1 MLEKNALEKE
11 RMYNDNKNELDEIAN
26 LNHKL
31 KRTNEDLL
39 NNKKILDSK
48 LKTLENSFKQ
58 VQEELKN
65 AKLSNDKLESSHRLL
80 SEELSLVQKSFEEMA
95 GKKQT
100 ELELLTRE
108 VNASAIKD
116 KDFKQKVH
124 YLEKELAELRDAFRS
139 KTLRI

>member
-58 VQEELKN
+58 V
-65 AKLSNDKLESSHRLL
+65 
-80 SEELSLVQKSFEEMA
+80 
-95 GKKQT
+95 
-100 ELELLTRE
+100 
-108 VNASAIKD
+108 
-116 KDFKQKVH
+116 
-124 YLEKELAELRDAFRS
+124 
-139 KTLRI
+139 